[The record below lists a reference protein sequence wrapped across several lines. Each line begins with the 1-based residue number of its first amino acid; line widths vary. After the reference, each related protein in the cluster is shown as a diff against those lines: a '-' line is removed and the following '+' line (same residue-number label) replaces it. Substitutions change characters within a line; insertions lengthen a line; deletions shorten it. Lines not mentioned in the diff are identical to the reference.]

1 LTFVDVYI
9 LKDLV
14 SQASGKKGKKLN
26 SVRLRRM
33 AVIKLI
39 VRSLQR
45 LTIVLQFK
53 YIFIVFFWQF
63 FSGVIV
69 YSCLFIRKWQ
79 QPCLCCRILRFYFI
93 AFLFRINSIR
103 KLIKSVLLHS
113 GAGPIFWLMAF

>member
-1 LTFVDVYI
+1 VYI

-53 YIFIVFFWQF
+53 YIFIVFFGNF
-63 FSGVIV
+63 FLVS
-69 YSCLFIRKWQ
+69 
-79 QPCLCCRILRFYFI
+79 
-93 AFLFRINSIR
+93 
-103 KLIKSVLLHS
+103 
-113 GAGPIFWLMAF
+113 